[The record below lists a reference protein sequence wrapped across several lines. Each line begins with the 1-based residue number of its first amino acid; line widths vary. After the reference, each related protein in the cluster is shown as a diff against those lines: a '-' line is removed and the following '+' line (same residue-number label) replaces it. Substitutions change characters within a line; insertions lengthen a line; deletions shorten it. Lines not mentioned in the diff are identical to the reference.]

1 MFFVRFCWVN
11 AGKVGMP
18 ADRLLDYED
27 SRSVNRLG
35 GSLFGLFC
43 AKQEIGGND
52 EIFRLSCKSGN
63 KHEISS

>member
-35 GSLFGLFC
+35 GSLFGL
-43 AKQEIGGND
+43 IM
-52 EIFRLSCKSGN
+52 R
-63 KHEISS
+63 